1 LGFSG
6 NCSNRLFAWR
16 ALSASVSVRNLTSN
30 GSRGSSIMHHARNSL
45 SKFHS
50 TRINRLQASQIAAAL
65 LFDLGTVD
73 IRRVGTRQSEYSSR
87 GVPSKAKSGRRAF
100 AGIDESRPSLGRT
113 A

>member
-6 NCSNRLFAWR
+6 DCLNRHIAWR
-16 ALSASVSVRNLTSN
+16 ALSASVSGRNLASN
-30 GSRGSSIMHHARNSL
+30 GWRGSSITHHARNSL

-73 IRRVGTRQSEYSSR
+73 IR
-87 GVPSKAKSGRRAF
+87 
-100 AGIDESRPSLGRT
+100 
-113 A
+113 